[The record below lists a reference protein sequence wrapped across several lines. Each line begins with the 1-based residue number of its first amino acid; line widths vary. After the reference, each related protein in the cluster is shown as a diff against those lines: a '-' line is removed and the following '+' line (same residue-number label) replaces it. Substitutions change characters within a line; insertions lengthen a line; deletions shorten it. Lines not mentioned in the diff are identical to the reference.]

1 MIPNITKGSVILIML
16 VMALTITCYQIVAV
30 SVQGSFVVGN
40 LPPTL
45 VTDIPNQTWDM
56 GSSNTINLSQ
66 YFSDPNEDNLTYD
79 ATADDNPNINITF
92 NGEIATM
99 IADSRWNGTEYTVFT
114 ASDEDFNVSSNNVTL
129 TASYANTAPSIQ
141 TASPTIAS
149 SPTITEEQNQTFAV
163 SFTDGQQTNLTITWN
178 LNGSII
184 LVENKSLNAPAYLN
198 SSSYTFT
205 GNYSNA
211 GNYSVS
217 VSVSDGSL
225 SATLPSWNLIVED
238 VNRAPYF
245 NTTLDD
251 LTWNQGSTYTMESL
265 SNYATDPDLEFG
277 DSISFERVY
286 IETPSDVRVNVDQD
300 TYEVNFEPYASF
312 YGEENVYF
320 KVVDIASAT
329 DDSNNVTITINQ
341 VETSTSSVNP
351 STSTGGKRVEC
362 DNYYYCGGWGKCNP
376 LTQTRI
382 RKCVDLADCRVE
394 LNPPSE
400 LEECS
405 YIATCYDGFKN
416 NGEEQV
422 DCGGPCEAC
431 YTCYDGVQNQGEAG
445 VDCGGPCDKE
455 CASCNDGVQNCHRIG
470 EDTLSCEENVDC
482 GGPCEAC
489 EFFAPMQIFKNA
501 IPYILTII
509 IIGLF
514 GTMAWKFKKF
524 GLPKPKK
531 KGVILPIESSKI
543 RAITTVNQTL
553 KVIDR
558 KFKSMSEK
566 DALVQVS
573 NMVTRIINY
582 KFNFDKHYTRKEL
595 VALLP
600 KTKGD
605 PIIKGI
611 LMNIFSK
618 VYDMK
623 YSGESSSKEEL
634 IHFIKQTQI
643 INKLEGIED
652 GKIGKGKVTES
663 HLTKLYK
670 LYLKKCYYIYKGE
683 EHNVAKV
690 IKSITNKEQMLN
702 EEQRAS
708 LKHTLPHKEL
718 MYVPE
723 EMNIKIETK
732 KSAKLNQEKAKM
744 SHHHNV
750 GAIVMMILV
759 AGMFFFAAVPDT
771 EFNFFKSSITGLVVY
786 DNETDV
792 VEEVV
797 NETFEVVPDEVIEEI
812 NETVDEEI
820 PVEEEVVEDP
830 IVDEDVTEEVVE
842 EPVFEGD
849 IGIMGVSGPPVFITP
864 TDGIVLTF
872 AEDNASSY
880 LIQGNSPDGDYPLEF
895 GFKSEQTNEDH
906 EDFVF
911 IHKLN
916 LLIVQYNDSASW
928 INFTPTEEYVWDS
941 NKIIENYT
949 IQITIEDNS
958 TQIGDSSDAINVV
971 WNITNVNDAPN
982 ITGYVPSSFSPSV
995 AENATLAFTYDNYS
1009 TDTDLT
1015 HEGFDT
1021 LTQTWLFNK
1030 SVNNTNVSW
1039 WYTPGFCDN
1048 GTINVTLNVT
1058 DIGGLSHNLT
1068 WEIMVTNTNRIPE
1081 VNQSFSS
1088 YTSVLWDEGSNVLN
1102 NITLDQYFNDSD
1114 EVNCE
1119 DANKDN
1125 LTYGYEQVSIDGTD
1139 NTTGVNVTVQ
1149 ANSSVNYILPG
1160 DWSGIMVIRFFANDS
1175 ADITYS
1181 DYNVTL
1187 NVTNANDAPV
1197 LDNIS
1202 DQNATSNVIFTYS
1215 VNATDADNDDL
1226 TYGDNSTLFNISTS
1240 NGAISFVPT
1249 TGQVGNYSILIN
1261 VTDPSGEV
1269 DQTVFN
1275 LTIAL
1280 GNRPPEIDSI
1290 NPYQNTTTLATVL
1303 ELGNA
1308 SLFADSMTQVSVNEN
1323 ITLIFNQT
1331 SSDPDGN
1338 TLSCAWY
1345 LEDVLQ
1351 ENNTCSVT
1359 PYWTYVI
1366 NFTQASTKN
1375 ITLVVNDGTNA
1386 SDPNDEF
1393 TWNLTIVNMDQPVLF
1408 GQKVL
1413 TSESDFSGAT
1423 LNQTNNTL
1431 QSGNITL
1438 AEVSAGVYYTN
1449 GTYISDTVDL
1459 LAHKDRTNVTTL
1471 SWSASTPT
1479 DTTVAIR
1486 MRTAVTEVNL
1496 SSASWGDYTTTPGI
1510 SITNGE
1516 GRYLQYEVNLTTTNT
1531 SKTPNVQDI
1540 TFNYEIKGTELT
1552 GGYSDWIDLDNFFR
1566 EDDSDDTVNYTV
1578 EYIANG
1584 DFLGLTI
1591 DDDNTIDMNPPANS
1605 DGIAIFRFL
1614 ANDSYSSVYSNNIS
1628 LEVST
1633 VVTPTTITTSS
1644 GGGGGGGSSKTRIV
1658 PVVEQS
1664 YLQLIFIGTVELLPD
1679 KSVLANVILKNS
1691 GESDLND
1698 IELSATSTEE
1708 NLNFEFED
1716 VTIGLLVAGEELE
1729 TRLIIKKT
1737 NLISGAFSVD
1747 VIADVGEPSTQ
1758 DIATINI
1765 EPLDNLTETVNS
1777 VQDMLQLNPI
1787 CRELEEVVEQAQEEM
1802 LKKNYEES
1810 QRLLNE
1816 VIEGCKY
1823 LISAIETEQ
1832 LAPERDIVVD
1842 SKGVLIGISIFV
1854 IVLLGSYFIPYTINK
1869 FKNPNLFKKNKK
1881 KR

>member
-1 MIPNITKGSVILIML
+1 
-16 VMALTITCYQIVAV
+16 
-30 SVQGSFVVGN
+30 
-40 LPPTL
+40 
-45 VTDIPNQTWDM
+45 
-56 GSSNTINLSQ
+56 
-66 YFSDPNEDNLTYD
+66 
-79 ATADDNPNINITF
+79 
-92 NGEIATM
+92 
-99 IADSRWNGTEYTVFT
+99 
-114 ASDEDFNVSSNNVTL
+114 
-129 TASYANTAPSIQ
+129 
-141 TASPTIAS
+141 
-149 SPTITEEQNQTFAV
+149 
-163 SFTDGQQTNLTITWN
+163 
-178 LNGSII
+178 
-184 LVENKSLNAPAYLN
+184 
-198 SSSYTFT
+198 
-205 GNYSNA
+205 
-211 GNYSVS
+211 
-217 VSVSDGSL
+217 
-225 SATLPSWNLIVED
+225 
-238 VNRAPYF
+238 
-245 NTTLDD
+245 
-251 LTWNQGSTYTMESL
+251 
-265 SNYATDPDLEFG
+265 
-277 DSISFERVY
+277 
-286 IETPSDVRVNVDQD
+286 
-300 TYEVNFEPYASF
+300 
-312 YGEENVYF
+312 
-320 KVVDIASAT
+320 
-329 DDSNNVTITINQ
+329 
-341 VETSTSSVNP
+341 
-351 STSTGGKRVEC
+351 
-362 DNYYYCGGWGKCNP
+362 
-376 LTQTRI
+376 
-382 RKCVDLADCRVE
+382 
-394 LNPPSE
+394 
-400 LEECS
+400 
-405 YIATCYDGFKN
+405 
-416 NGEEQV
+416 
-422 DCGGPCEAC
+422 
-431 YTCYDGVQNQGEAG
+431 
-445 VDCGGPCDKE
+445 
-455 CASCNDGVQNCHRIG
+455 
-470 EDTLSCEENVDC
+470 
-482 GGPCEAC
+482 
-489 EFFAPMQIFKNA
+489 
-501 IPYILTII
+501 
-509 IIGLF
+509 
-514 GTMAWKFKKF
+514 
-524 GLPKPKK
+524 
-531 KGVILPIESSKI
+531 
-543 RAITTVNQTL
+543 
-553 KVIDR
+553 
-558 KFKSMSEK
+558 
-566 DALVQVS
+566 
-573 NMVTRIINY
+573 
-582 KFNFDKHYTRKEL
+582 
-595 VALLP
+595 
-600 KTKGD
+600 
-605 PIIKGI
+605 
-611 LMNIFSK
+611 
-618 VYDMK
+618 
-623 YSGESSSKEEL
+623 
-634 IHFIKQTQI
+634 
-643 INKLEGIED
+643 
-652 GKIGKGKVTES
+652 
-663 HLTKLYK
+663 
-670 LYLKKCYYIYKGE
+670 
-683 EHNVAKV
+683 V

-744 SHHHNV
+744 SHHHNAS
-750 GAIVMMILV
+750 AIVMMILV

-786 DNETDV
+786 DNETNVSVEEEIPDNITEEVVDETV
-792 VEEVV
+792 VEEVI
-797 NETFEVVPDEVIEEI
+797 NDTTEEII
-812 NETVDEEI
+812 NETVEEVI
-820 PVEEEVVEDP
+820 NETTEEVVVSEEVVVEENL
-830 IVDEDVTEEVVE
+830 IEEVVE
-842 EPVFEGD
+842 EVPFEEVATTQDDDSFGEVGTSANPTKPVINYPGDDYIFNLTEDSEFTLIITGSDADGSSDYPLLFEFRKAQLVG
-849 IGIMGVSGPPVFITP
+849 GENPVFILNSTSIIIDNSYNS
-864 TDGIVLTF
+864 TQSIVNTT
-872 AEDNASSY
+872 A
-880 LIQGNSPDGDYPLEF
+880 
-895 GFKSEQTNEDH
+895 
-906 EDFVF
+906 
-911 IHKLN
+911 
-916 LLIVQYNDSASW
+916 LLSW
-928 INFTPTEEYVWDS
+928 TPTEEYVWDS
-941 NKIIENYT
+941 EKEDTNYT
-949 IQITIEDNS
+949 VIIDMQDSGSPAKAANPITIML
-958 TQIGDSSDAINVV
+958 NV
-971 WNITNVNDAPN
+971 TNTNDAPS
-982 ITGYVPSSFSPSV
+982 ITGYAPASFSPSV

-1854 IVLLGSYFIPYTINK
+1854 IVLLGAYFIPYTINK